1 MSELV
6 TRSEFYDCLN
16 SAFRVI
22 SPVAERMELVL
33 IQVSEL
39 ARSHGQETFSI
50 LFQGP
55 LAPRLLQG
63 ICSLEHD
70 RLGQQDIFIVPVSEN
85 QQGICYEAV
94 FNRLLP

>member
-1 MSELV
+1 MSKGV
-6 TRSEFYDCLN
+6 TRAEFYDCLN
-16 SAFRVI
+16 SVFRVI
-22 SPVAERMELVL
+22 SPTVDQMKLDL
-33 IQVSEL
+33 IKVSEC
-39 ARSHGQETFSI
+39 ASSPGQETFSI

-55 LAPRLLQG
+55 LAPRLQQG

-70 RLGQQDIFIVPVSEN
+70 QLGQQDIFIVPVSQN